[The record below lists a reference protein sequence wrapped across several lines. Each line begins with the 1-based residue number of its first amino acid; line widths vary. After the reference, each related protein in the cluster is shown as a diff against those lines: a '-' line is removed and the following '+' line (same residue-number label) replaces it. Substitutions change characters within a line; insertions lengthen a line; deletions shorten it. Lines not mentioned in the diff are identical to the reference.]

1 MAFYGNSMWHGQMQP
16 NNFANADVNA
26 KQKRNPHSQ
35 SDSFLGAP
43 LAVGANSPPAG
54 PVSESMQMA
63 GAKEGWENS
72 TALGKT
78 LSVTSSVAIG
88 ALMLPK
94 SNNTSNP
101 ILGYGRSLLAGGV
114 TFYVLNYMFDNL
126 R

>member
-16 NNFANADVNA
+16 NNFANANPHA

-43 LAVGANSPPAG
+43 LAVGANSPPSG
-54 PVSESMQMA
+54 PVSESMRMA

-72 TALGKT
+72 TKLGKG
-78 LSVTSSVAIG
+78 LSVTGSLAVG
-88 ALMLPK
+88 ALMLP
-94 SNNTSNP
+94 SESTVV
-101 ILGYGRSLLAGGV
+101 GYGRSALAGGV
-114 TFYVLNYMFDNL
+114 TFYLLNYIFDNL